1 MANELKACPMCGAEA
16 SPNGVIRRSSS
27 PDLRWED
34 GSECLEAFYCNCMS
48 CGMNNAG
55 MAGGYQTREQAVAH
69 WNHRAPAPAFVAM
82 REALRGTVGG
92 MAMIEGA
99 AENRDYYSIGSLV
112 RAIEQRIDAALVL
125 ADAET
130 K

>member
-1 MANELKACPMCGAEA
+1 MANATVRPCPMCGEEA

-27 PDLRWED
+27 PDLRWSD

-55 MAGGYQTREQAVAH
+55 IAGGYRTQVEAIEH
-69 WNHRAPAPAFVAM
+69 WNRRTPSPAFVAM
-82 REALRGTVGG
+82 KDALRRFIQYHESDFIQVSAKDGRTL
-92 MAMIEGA
+92 
-99 AENRDYYSIGSLV
+99 AEQMHKMN
-112 RAIEQRIDAALVL
+112 AALAL
-125 ADAET
+125 AESET